1 MKVDLSKRAIN
12 NLEATQKKAE
22 VILNDGRIFIG
33 RADCISW
40 LPSADNED
48 EDEEVLK
55 FDLENAPP
63 VFIKEDEI
71 KAYKYI

>member
-12 NLEATQKKAE
+12 NLEATRKKAE
-22 VILNDGRIFIG
+22 VVLNDGRVIIG
-33 RADCISW
+33 KADCISW
-40 LPSADNED
+40 LPSEENED
-48 EDEEVLK
+48 IDEEALK

-71 KAYKYI
+71 KSYKYI